1 MSIILRI
8 IAIIVILIAAFVIED
23 FLYKMP
29 SDSIVVVILEIVIG
43 FAALVLIGIIVKKII
58 GVALCNCTTVVT
70 GKPYDVGNIEHI
82 KAVDVMAGDYSQ
94 MAELSQN
101 D

>member
-1 MSIILRI
+1 MGIILRI
-8 IAIIVILIAAFVIED
+8 IAIVVILIAAFVIED

-58 GVALCNCTTVVT
+58 DIVT
-70 GKPYDVGNIEHI
+70 
-82 KAVDVMAGDYSQ
+82 
-94 MAELSQN
+94 
-101 D
+101 

>member
-1 MSIILRI
+1 MSIILKI

-58 GVALCNCTTVVT
+58 DVVT
-70 GKPYDVGNIEHI
+70 
-82 KAVDVMAGDYSQ
+82 
-94 MAELSQN
+94 
-101 D
+101 

>member
-8 IAIIVILIAAFVIED
+8 IAIIVILIAAFVIEN

-43 FAALVLIGIIVKKII
+43 FAALVLIGIILKKII
-58 GVALCNCTTVVT
+58 DVVT
-70 GKPYDVGNIEHI
+70 
-82 KAVDVMAGDYSQ
+82 
-94 MAELSQN
+94 
-101 D
+101 

>member
-58 GVALCNCTTVVT
+58 DVVT
-70 GKPYDVGNIEHI
+70 
-82 KAVDVMAGDYSQ
+82 
-94 MAELSQN
+94 
-101 D
+101 

>member
-8 IAIIVILIAAFVIED
+8 IAIVVILIAAFVIED

-58 GVALCNCTTVVT
+58 DIVT
-70 GKPYDVGNIEHI
+70 
-82 KAVDVMAGDYSQ
+82 
-94 MAELSQN
+94 
-101 D
+101 

>member
-8 IAIIVILIAAFVIED
+8 IAIVVILIAAFVIED

-58 GVALCNCTTVVT
+58 DVVT
-70 GKPYDVGNIEHI
+70 
-82 KAVDVMAGDYSQ
+82 
-94 MAELSQN
+94 
-101 D
+101 